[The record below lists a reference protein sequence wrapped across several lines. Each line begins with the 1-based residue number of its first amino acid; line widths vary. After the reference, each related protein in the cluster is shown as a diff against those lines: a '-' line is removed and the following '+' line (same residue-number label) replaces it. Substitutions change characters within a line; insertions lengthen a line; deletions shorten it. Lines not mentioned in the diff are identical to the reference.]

1 MNVFIIVN
9 VFMSKKVVLILVLS
23 IPIYKKNIPF
33 WCGFFIVIFARHS
46 IQIFFLTHI
55 QFLFYFVVYT
65 TS

>member
-46 IQIFFLTHI
+46 IQIFF
-55 QFLFYFVVYT
+55 
-65 TS
+65 